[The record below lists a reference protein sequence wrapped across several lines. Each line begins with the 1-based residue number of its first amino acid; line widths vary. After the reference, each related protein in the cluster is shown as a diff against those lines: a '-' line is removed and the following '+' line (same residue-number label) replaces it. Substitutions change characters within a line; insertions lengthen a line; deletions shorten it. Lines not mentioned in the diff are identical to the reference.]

1 MNELVFELIKAIG
14 KAFLNPILYWLAF
27 ISFMI
32 SMKRIKQERKNFGHE
47 LFPHFA
53 ELQGSIHITIFSTI
67 FLSLILLMLNAVF
80 VREFIF
86 FLSIIIFILSFIFGF
101 RALSAAYTL
110 GLTFLLFKLLEHF
123 DNTLFDSG
131 LFTDH
136 TFAAIA
142 ILISLLLLVEA
153 YMFSKIKNKTS
164 FPEVVKSRRGSWIG
178 IYHLQKASFVPFFTL
193 LPSSVTSS
201 TTSAGQAIDFLS
213 IDFQFAFVPFFTA
226 FHYITSGQLPEEAAE
241 KLKLHQTFLAIIVFA
256 LSTISFY
263 LPGIAIFAVL
273 TAMFGKWLIDYQ
285 LLKDDR
291 KKGYLFLQL
300 KDPLKVLAVVPGSPA
315 EKLGF
320 KPGDLIIK
328 TNGKPVHTIESLN
341 KELENILYF
350 PTFEIV
356 THNHEV
362 VIIEND
368 RYRGNH
374 VELGLIFAAKNEAKS
389 GD

>member
-1 MNELVFELIKAIG
+1 
-14 KAFLNPILYWLAF
+14 
-27 ISFMI
+27 
-32 SMKRIKQERKNFGHE
+32 
-47 LFPHFA
+47 
-53 ELQGSIHITIFSTI
+53 
-67 FLSLILLMLNAVF
+67 
-80 VREFIF
+80 
-86 FLSIIIFILSFIFGF
+86 
-101 RALSAAYTL
+101 
-110 GLTFLLFKLLEHF
+110 
-123 DNTLFDSG
+123 
-131 LFTDH
+131 
-136 TFAAIA
+136 
-142 ILISLLLLVEA
+142 
-153 YMFSKIKNKTS
+153 
-164 FPEVVKSRRGSWIG
+164 
-178 IYHLQKASFVPFFTL
+178 
-193 LPSSVTSS
+193 
-201 TTSAGQAIDFLS
+201 
-213 IDFQFAFVPFFTA
+213 
-226 FHYITSGQLPEEAAE
+226 
-241 KLKLHQTFLAIIVFA
+241 FLAIIVFA